1 MGQHCW
7 LIQANTTHKP
17 GSEGSTSDLSP
28 SCRVF
33 KSFSWATAS
42 SCCCCSRW
50 GATDRGGQCVGMEL
64 VVRLGKVPIL
74 LTNISSLSI
83 SGKFLSHSSLVLS
96 CCLLKLHGV
105 CFSEMTSEASTG
117 DGILLQ
123 ESSVPD
129 LTPPSLV
136 MRMREGMRQTKHSQV
151 KWKGRK
157 GVV

>member
-1 MGQHCW
+1 M
-7 LIQANTTHKP
+7 
-17 GSEGSTSDLSP
+17 
-28 SCRVF
+28 
-33 KSFSWATAS
+33 
-42 SCCCCSRW
+42 
-50 GATDRGGQCVGMEL
+50 GGQCVGMEL

-105 CFSEMTSEASTG
+105 CFSEMTSEAGTG

-136 MRMREGMRQTKHSQV
+136 MKMREGMRDKTFSGQM
-151 KWKGRK
+151 KGKKRSCLTQFAN
-157 GVV
+157 VS